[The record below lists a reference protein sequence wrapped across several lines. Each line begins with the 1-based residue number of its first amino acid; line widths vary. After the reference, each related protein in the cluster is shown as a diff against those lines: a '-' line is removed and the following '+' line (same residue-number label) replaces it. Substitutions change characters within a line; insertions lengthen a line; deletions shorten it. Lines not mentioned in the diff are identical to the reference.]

1 MSIPSVHKLHNLNGG
16 LLVKGGAYYMGKES
30 HRDDRFSRMMFGDR
44 RESMR
49 GNHHREPDNNS
60 SSLDIESI
68 IENIS
73 KLRDSSQNLKPLFQM
88 VYPFVQGFLNKK

>member
-1 MSIPSVHKLHNLNGG
+1 
-16 LLVKGGAYYMGKES
+16 MGKES

-44 RESMR
+44 RENIR
-49 GNHHREPDNNS
+49 GNQDSVPQANP

-73 KLRDSSQNLKPLFQM
+73 KLRDSSQNLKPLFHM
-88 VYPFVQGFLNKK
+88 VYPFVQGFLKKK

>member
-1 MSIPSVHKLHNLNGG
+1 
-16 LLVKGGAYYMGKES
+16 MGNERQ
-30 HRDDRFSRMMFGDR
+30 RDDRFSKMMFGDR
-44 RESMR
+44 REGLR
-49 GNHHREPDNNS
+49 GNHHSVPDSNP

-88 VYPFVQGFLNKK
+88 VYPFVQGFLKKK

>member
-1 MSIPSVHKLHNLNGG
+1 
-16 LLVKGGAYYMGKES
+16 MGKES

-44 RESMR
+44 RENKR
-49 GNHHREPDNNS
+49 GNHHRDPDNNP

-88 VYPFVQGFLNKK
+88 VYPFVQGFLKKK

>member
-1 MSIPSVHKLHNLNGG
+1 
-16 LLVKGGAYYMGKES
+16 MGKES

-44 RESMR
+44 RESIR
-49 GNHHREPDNNS
+49 DSHHGVPDSNP

-73 KLRDSSQNLKPLFQM
+73 KLSDSSQNLKPLFQM
-88 VYPFVQGFLNKK
+88 VYPFVQGFLKKK

>member
-1 MSIPSVHKLHNLNGG
+1 
-16 LLVKGGAYYMGKES
+16 MGKES

-44 RESMR
+44 RENIR
-49 GNHHREPDNNS
+49 DNQDSVPQANP

-73 KLRDSSQNLKPLFQM
+73 KLRDSSQNLKPLFHM
-88 VYPFVQGFLNKK
+88 VYPFVQGFLKKK

>member
-1 MSIPSVHKLHNLNGG
+1 
-16 LLVKGGAYYMGKES
+16 MGKES

-44 RESMR
+44 RESIR
-49 GNHHREPDNNS
+49 SNHNNVPDSNS

-68 IENIS
+68 IESIS

-88 VYPFVQGFLNKK
+88 VYPFVQGFLKKK

>member
-1 MSIPSVHKLHNLNGG
+1 
-16 LLVKGGAYYMGKES
+16 MGNES

-44 RESMR
+44 RQSIREDHHSVPES
-49 GNHHREPDNNS
+49 NP

-68 IENIS
+68 LENIS

-88 VYPFVQGFLNKK
+88 VYPFVQGFLKKK